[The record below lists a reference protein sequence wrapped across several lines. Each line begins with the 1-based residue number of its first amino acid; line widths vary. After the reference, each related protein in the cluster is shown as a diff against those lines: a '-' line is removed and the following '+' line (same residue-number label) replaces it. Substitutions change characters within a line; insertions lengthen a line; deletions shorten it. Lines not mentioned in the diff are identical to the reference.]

1 MIISNSRSSHHSLLL
16 KIIFLGIRFQTSTW
30 SNQLVYPSAWWLS
43 PDILADESGWPIIQP
58 DSKSPKM
65 LPKSVFNG
73 LHTRDPGSHRLRC
86 WGRFPWSPFRRV
98 GEIYPKTI
106 LRERLKNP
114 SIFGWLRYGSLLAFP
129 FTNMVNLCTKS
140 ICHEKGEGPDLW
152 QWTFSMGMP
161 AVMDMRNLS
170 HFWIWFVMDS
180 PGLVSPSMLQST
192 PLNYHSFFPNLKST
206 ILVGSTKFCNPI
218 CN

>member
-16 KIIFLGIRFQTSTW
+16 RIIFLGIRFQISTW
-30 SNQLVYPSAWWLS
+30 SNQLVYPSTWWLS

-65 LPKSVFNG
+65 LPKSGFHG

-114 SIFGWLRYGSLLAFP
+114 SIFGWLRYGS
-129 FTNMVNLCTKS
+129 
-140 ICHEKGEGPDLW
+140 
-152 QWTFSMGMP
+152 
-161 AVMDMRNLS
+161 R
-170 HFWIWFVMDS
+170 WIYAQNQFVMKKGK
-180 PGLVSPSMLQST
+180 GLICGNGPFPWECQQSWTCVIYRISESGLWWTLQGWFHHLCCSQF
-192 PLNYHSFFPNLKST
+192 H
-206 ILVGSTKFCNPI
+206 
-218 CN
+218 